1 MRLFFHDFLIAL
13 VLTLLLGG
21 AALWG
26 GIWIGRLFEEPRKLE
41 AKKSETL
48 SAAEL
53 QGEIQDEPEE
63 RRAEQMAAKKWI
75 DERTSNPQH

>member
-1 MRLFFHDFLIAL
+1 VRLFFHDFFIAL

-53 QGEIQDEPEE
+53 QGEIQNEPKE
-63 RRAEQMAAKKWI
+63 RRAEQMAAKNGLTREHPI
-75 DERTSNPQH
+75 PRH

>member
-1 MRLFFHDFLIAL
+1 MRLFFHDFFIAL

-26 GIWIGRLFEEPRKLE
+26 GIWNGRLFEEPRKLE

-53 QGEIQDEPEE
+53 QGEIQNEPEE
-63 RRAEQMAAKKWI
+63 RRAEQMAAKNGLTREHTI
-75 DERTSNPQH
+75 PRH

>member
-21 AALWG
+21 AVLWG
-26 GIWIGRLFEEPRKLE
+26 GIWIGRMFEESRKLE

-48 SAAEL
+48 SPAEL
-53 QGEIQDEPEE
+53 QGNT
-63 RRAEQMAAKKWI
+63 K
-75 DERTSNPQH
+75 

>member
-1 MRLFFHDFLIAL
+1 MRLFFHDFFIAL

-53 QGEIQDEPEE
+53 QGEIQNEREE
-63 RRAEQMAAKKWI
+63 RRAEQMAAKNGLTREHPI
-75 DERTSNPQH
+75 PRH